1 MNVCDNSV
9 EYVGSTSAAL
19 RGRDLGISGNL
30 LIEGECK
37 PIGLF
42 LLVNARLS

>member
-1 MNVCDNSV
+1 MD
-9 EYVGSTSAAL
+9 ERTLAAL
-19 RGRDLGISGNL
+19 RRRDFGISGGL

-37 PIGLF
+37 PISLF